1 MTRSEAI
8 AWLRTVDGELYR
20 TPPGRRGRRAWVVVV
35 TTPATGGTPQQ
46 RIIALGE
53 TLQQAASSA
62 AAQWRAACVPSDR
75 LH

>member
-8 AWLRTVDGELYR
+8 AWLRAVDGELYR
-20 TPPGRRGRRAWVVVV
+20 TPPGRRGRRAWVAVV

-53 TLQQAASSA
+53 TVQEAASSA
-62 AAQWRAACVPSDR
+62 AAQWRAVFTPRGR

>member
-8 AWLRTVDGELYR
+8 AWLRAVDGELYR
-20 TPPGRRGRRAWVVVV
+20 TPPGRRGRRAWVAVV
-35 TTPATGGTPQQ
+35 TTPADGTGSQQ

-53 TLQQAASSA
+53 TLQEAASSA
-62 AAQWRAACVPSDR
+62 AAQWRAACTAPQR

>member
-8 AWLRTVDGELYR
+8 AWLRAVDGELYR
-20 TPPGRRGRRAWVVVV
+20 TPPGRRGRRAWVAVV
-35 TTPATGGTPQQ
+35 TTPATGNGSQQ

-53 TLQQAASSA
+53 TLQEAASSA
-62 AAQWRAACVPSDR
+62 AAQWRAACAPAER

>member
-8 AWLRTVDGELYR
+8 AWLRAVDGELYR
-20 TPPGRRGRRAWVVVV
+20 TPPGRRGRRAWVAVV
-35 TTPATGGTPQQ
+35 TTPATGSAPQQ

-53 TLQQAASSA
+53 TLQEAASSA
-62 AAQWRAACVPSDR
+62 AVQWRAACAPTER

>member
-8 AWLRTVDGELYR
+8 AWLRAVDGELYR
-20 TPPGRRGRRAWVVVV
+20 TPPGRRGRRA
-35 TTPATGGTPQQ
+35 TGGTPQQ

-53 TLQQAASSA
+53 TVQEAASSA
-62 AAQWRAACVPSDR
+62 AAQWRAVFTPRGR